1 MAPFVFPKY
10 YPSSNESTGILFI
23 STTVYSLV
31 QIICISDK
39 IYYLLLGDVAYFV
52 LILFLNFGAYG
63 IGWQGILLD
72 GNRLY
77 YDPTFACIIAAVIVV
92 ITFVIQTLLWIIV
105 KVFRKL
111 LHL

>member
-1 MAPFVFPKY
+1 MLIFLFGVMILSEFTYLDKESNTYQSVHFPLFWV
-10 YPSSNESTGILFI
+10 SSF
-23 STTVYSLV
+23 Y
-31 QIICISDK
+31 ICISDK

-63 IGWQGILLD
+63 IDWQRILLD

-92 ITFVIQTLLWIIV
+92 ITFIIQTLL
-105 KVFRKL
+105 
-111 LHL
+111 

>member
-1 MAPFVFPKY
+1 MCSLIGQVFP
-10 YPSSNESTGILFI
+10 PTLEERPH
-23 STTVYSLV
+23 
-31 QIICISDK
+31 
-39 IYYLLLGDVAYFV
+39 
-52 LILFLNFGAYG
+52 
-63 IGWQGILLD
+63 WQRILLD

-92 ITFVIQTLLWIIV
+92 ITFIIQTLLWIIV